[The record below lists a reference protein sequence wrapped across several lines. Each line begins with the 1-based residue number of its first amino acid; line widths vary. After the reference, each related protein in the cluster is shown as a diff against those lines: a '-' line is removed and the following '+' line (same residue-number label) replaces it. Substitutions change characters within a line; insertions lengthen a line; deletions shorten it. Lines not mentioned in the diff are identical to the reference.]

1 MNYIRNVTGI
11 RKVGHSGTLD
21 PLASGLL
28 IILVGRNYTKLQ
40 DVFLKKKK
48 TYVCT
53 AQLGIE
59 TDTYDSTGTIINKA
73 DWEKL
78 KNITSS
84 IVELALKS
92 YRGDFFQTVPAFSA
106 IKMNGQKLYRKALK
120 KTLDLDSLPQKK
132 VTVESLILTKLQK
145 HLKNKVIYITIEAT
159 VGSGTY
165 IRSLIHDLGKQ
176 LGVGAVITELR
187 RTKIADFSVEN
198 AHKITGV
205 KTLSYARK
213 IL

>member
-1 MNYIRNVTGI
+1 VNYIRNVTGI

-145 HLKNKVIYITIEAT
+145 
-159 VGSGTY
+159 
-165 IRSLIHDLGKQ
+165 DLGS
-176 LGVGAVITELR
+176 R
-187 RTKIADFSVEN
+187 
-198 AHKITGV
+198 
-205 KTLSYARK
+205 
-213 IL
+213 